1 MFKKGDV
8 KKALAF
14 AQRALHEAP
23 SNVNYRIGLATM
35 MIEYGAPQ
43 NVLALLSGHH
53 DIPQDPQLL
62 SERLCLL
69 GVAYA
74 LSDSVDGIRLGLRCA
89 QKAIM
94 AVPWSKRPWQA
105 LGFVRSQA
113 ALCQQSISM
122 QV

>member
-1 MFKKGDV
+1 MVKKGDV

-23 SNVNYRIGLATM
+23 SNVNYRIRLATM

-43 NVLALLSGHH
+43 NVLALLSGHR
-53 DIPQDPQLL
+53 DMPQNPQLL

-74 LSDSVDGIRLGLRCA
+74 LGDSVDGIRLGLRCA

-94 AVPWSKRPWQA
+94 ALPNSKRPWQA

-113 ALCQQSISM
+113 ALCQQSIS
-122 QV
+122 

>member
-1 MFKKGDV
+1 MFKKDDV
-8 KKALAF
+8 KKALAS

-35 MIEYGAPQ
+35 MIQYGTPQ
-43 NVLALLSGHH
+43 NVLALLSGHY
-53 DIPQDPQLL
+53 DIPQDSQLL

-74 LSDSVDGIRLGLRCA
+74 LDDSVDGMRLGLRCA

-94 AVPWSKRPWQA
+94 TLPYSKRSWQA
-105 LGFVRSQA
+105 LGFVRSQE